1 MSESNLS
8 DQIDLHRK
16 LSTIA
21 QLEVPVP
28 ITSPTHS
35 LFVQRQIAARK
46 YLTER
51 FSEVGQEELLHY
63 IEYCNESIKKY
74 LGL

>member
-8 DQIDLHRK
+8 HQIDLHRK
-16 LSTIA
+16 INTIA

-28 ITSPTHS
+28 ITSPAHS
-35 LFVQRQIAARK
+35 LFVQRQRAARK

-51 FSEVGQEELLHY
+51 SSEVVQEELLHY
-63 IEYCNESIKKY
+63 IDYCNESIKKY

>member
-8 DQIDLHRK
+8 DQINLHRK
-16 LSTIA
+16 ISTIA

-35 LFVQRQIAARK
+35 LFVQRQRAARK

-51 FSEVGQEELLHY
+51 SSELVQQELIHY
-63 IEYCNESIKKY
+63 IDYCNESIKKY